1 MTKKI
6 MEMSDKHTYVVIKDD
21 SAKYNPYKVYDKW
34 YNVGWHRKKLTEFA
48 DMQSVLWYLL
58 QIEYGV
64 KG

>member
-21 SAKYNPYKVYDKW
+21 SAKFNPYKVYNKW
-34 YNVGWHRKKLTEFA
+34 YDGGWHRKKLTEYG
-48 DMQSVLWYLL
+48 DLQSVLWYLL